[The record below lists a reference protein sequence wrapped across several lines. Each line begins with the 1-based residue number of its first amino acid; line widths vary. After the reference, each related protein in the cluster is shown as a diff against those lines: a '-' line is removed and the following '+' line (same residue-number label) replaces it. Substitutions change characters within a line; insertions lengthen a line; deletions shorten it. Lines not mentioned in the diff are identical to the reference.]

1 MSNHDIGR
9 ALSTVVDVV
18 VRFFDEGKISLEVA
32 REIIFTSRHAVH
44 YCDGNEDEAIEDIIF
59 FRCGKCL
66 SKVPKGGL
74 LLNTVDFWRL
84 AYLNER
90 VLPTFEAIAEK
101 NRLASYGLCREC
113 FIQLVNNYY
122 QKDSAGEEMID
133 YFISKLIK
141 EEYTSTGEPVESE
154 DD

>member
-9 ALSTVVDVV
+9 ALSTVVEVAL
-18 VRFFDEGKISLEVA
+18 RLFDRGNISLEAA
-32 REIIFTSRHAVH
+32 REIIFTARRAVH

-66 SKVPKGGL
+66 CKVPKGGL
-74 LLNTVDFWRL
+74 LFNTVDFWRL
-84 AYLNER
+84 AYHKEID
-90 VLPTFEAIAEK
+90 LPTVEAITEK

-113 FIQLVNNYY
+113 FVQAVNEYY
-122 QKDSAGEEMID
+122 GRSDAGEEMID
-133 YFISKLIK
+133 YFVSRLRK
-141 EEYTSTGEPVESE
+141 EEYTSTGEPVEFE